1 MFEEKTREDRRRQC
15 LRNKAQFSIPMEMPA
30 PGKCKGYQMS
40 TEKMYAKAE
49 IPCCDEKEVHVDKV
63 RYVNENMPP
72 EDKLYDLAE
81 LFKAFG
87 DSTRIRILFALFE
100 EEICVCDLAESLNM
114 TQSAVSHQLR
124 LLKQARLVNGRR
136 EGKQIIYY
144 LADDHVRTIISMG
157 LEHINE

>member
-1 MFEEKTREDRRRQC
+1 
-15 LRNKAQFSIPMEMPA
+15 
-30 PGKCKGYQMS
+30 MS

-81 LFKAFG
+81 LFKTVG

-100 EEICVCDLAESLNM
+100 AEICVCDLAESLNM